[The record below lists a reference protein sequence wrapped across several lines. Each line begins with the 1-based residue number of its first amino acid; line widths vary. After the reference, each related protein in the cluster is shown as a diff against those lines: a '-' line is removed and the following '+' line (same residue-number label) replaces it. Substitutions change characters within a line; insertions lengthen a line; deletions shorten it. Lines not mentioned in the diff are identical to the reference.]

1 MRRRSLLVG
10 LLLSAALAA
19 APSAQAGPAED
30 NARGFVRTL
39 AEQALG
45 TLKSDLPKAERDR
58 RFHQILADGFD
69 IPSIA
74 RFSMGAYWEKAS
86 EAERQE
92 YLKLFQDLI
101 VQTYS
106 ARLAS
111 VYNGQRIDVGAARP
125 DGKVGMWVQSKIVSP
140 DPADEAVRIDWRLRQ
155 PSADKHKVIDV
166 VVNNISMVVTQRD
179 DFVAVLQRNG
189 GDVKSFLGTLREKI
203 TKLQTGA

>member
-1 MRRRSLLVG
+1 MRRRTLLIG
-10 LLLSAALAA
+10 LMLSAGLAWSPA
-19 APSAQAGPAED
+19 AEAGPAED
-30 NARGFVRTL
+30 NARGFVKSL
-39 AEQALG
+39 AERALG
-45 TLKSDLPKAERDR
+45 TLKADMPKPERDKL
-58 RFHQILADGFD
+58 FHQILAEGFD
-69 IPSIA
+69 VPAIA
-74 RFSMGAYWEKAS
+74 RFSMGGYWEKAS

-111 VYNGQRIDVGAARP
+111 VYNGQKLDVGAARP
-125 DGKVGMWVQSKIVSP
+125 DGKIGMWVQSKIVSP
-140 DPADEAVRIDWRLRQ
+140 DPADESVRIDWRLRQ
-155 PSADKHKVIDV
+155 PGGDKHKVIDV

-189 GDVKSFLGTLREKI
+189 GDVKGFLGTLRDKI

>member
-1 MRRRSLLVG
+1 MRRRTLLIG
-10 LLLSAALAA
+10 LIVTAGLAWSPA
-19 APSAQAGPAED
+19 SEAGPAED
-30 NARGFVRTL
+30 SARGFVKSL
-39 AEQALG
+39 AERALG
-45 TLKSDLPKAERDR
+45 TLKADMPKPERDKQ
-58 RFHQILADGFD
+58 FHQILAEGFD
-69 IPSIA
+69 IPAIA
-74 RFSMGAYWEKAS
+74 RFSMGGYWDKAS

-92 YLKLFQDLI
+92 YLKLFQDLV

-111 VYNGQRIDVGAARP
+111 VYNGQKLDVGAARP

-155 PSADKHKVIDV
+155 PGGDKHKVIDV

-189 GDVKSFLGTLREKI
+189 GDVKGFLGTLRDKI